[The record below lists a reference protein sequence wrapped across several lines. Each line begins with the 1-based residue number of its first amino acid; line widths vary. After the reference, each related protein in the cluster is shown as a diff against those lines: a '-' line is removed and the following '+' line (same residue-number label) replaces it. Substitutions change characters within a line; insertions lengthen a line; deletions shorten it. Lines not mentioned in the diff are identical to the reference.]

1 MATIFS
7 YSYGEEASTM
17 TYQFPE
23 AEPYRIKVV
32 EPLKLTTR
40 SQREQILREAH
51 YNIFNIRAEDVTIDL
66 LTDSGTSAMSHDQ
79 WAGLMVGDE
88 SYAGCRNWFHMQET
102 VQDITGYPYVLP
114 THQGRSAENILMLI
128 HVQPGLSAMG
138 NMFFDTTQAHVIT
151 KGGIP
156 RDLVV
161 DEGLDSQCDHNFKG
175 NVDIDKL
182 EEQLRKLGRE
192 QVALIHVTVT
202 CNNNGGQPV
211 SMANLRAVREVADKY
226 GLPFFLDAARF
237 AENAF
242 FIKLRE
248 PGYADKSLREIAREM
263 FSYADGCT
271 MSAKKDGL
279 VNIGGFL
286 ALRDEPKF
294 RQAQQY
300 LILLEGF
307 ITYGGMAGRDLEA
320 LARGLKEVLTES
332 YMANRVR
339 QVHYLGQQM
348 VDAGVP
354 VFQPIGGH
362 CVLLDMKR
370 FLPGIPQV
378 EFPCEVFCAE
388 LYLDS
393 GTRGVGLGQLAFGK
407 VDKETGQVMY
417 APLEAVRLAVPRRV
431 YTDNH
436 MNVVAQSVA
445 RIHERRD
452 SLRGMR
458 IVWAPE
464 VLRHFTAHLAP
475 L

>member
-1 MATIFS
+1 
-7 YSYGEEASTM
+7 M

-40 SQREQILREAH
+40 PQREQILKDAH
-51 YNIFNIRAEDVTIDL
+51 YNIFHVRAEDVYVDL
-66 LTDSGTSAMSHDQ
+66 LTDSGTSAMSQDQ
-79 WAGLMVGDE
+79 WAGLMLGDE
-88 SYAGCRNWFHMQET
+88 SYAGCRNWFHLQEII
-102 VQDITGYPYVLP
+102 QDITGYKYVLP
-114 THQGRSAENILMLI
+114 THQGRSAENILMTI
-128 HVQPGLSAMG
+128 HVRPSLSALG
-138 NMFFDTTQAHVIT
+138 NMFFDTTHAHVAT

-156 RDLVV
+156 RDMVIE
-161 DEGLDSQCDHNFKG
+161 EGLDSQSEHPFKG
-175 NVDIDKL
+175 DVDIDKL
-182 EEQLRKLGRE
+182 EAYIRQLGRE

-211 SMANLRAVREVADKY
+211 SMANLRAVRALADKY

-242 FIKLRE
+242 LIKLRE
-248 PGYADKSLREIAREM
+248 PGYADKSLKEIAHEM

-271 MSAKKDGL
+271 MSSKKDGL

-286 ALRDEPKF
+286 ALNDEAKF

-300 LILLEGF
+300 LILMEGF

-320 LARGLKEVLTES
+320 LARGLKEVLDEP

-339 QVHYLGQQM
+339 QVQYLGNQM
-348 VDAGVP
+348 LAAGVP
-354 VFQPIGGH
+354 AFKPIGGH

-370 FLPGIPQV
+370 FLPHIPQAQ
-378 EFPCEVFCAE
+378 FPAEAFCAE

-393 GTRGVGLGQLAFGK
+393 GTRAVGLGQLAFGG
-407 VDKETGQVMY
+407 VDKETGETLC

-436 MNVVAQSVA
+436 MDVVARSVI
-445 RIHERRD
+445 RIYERRH
-452 SLRGMR
+452 SLTGMQ
-458 IVWAPE
+458 ITWAPE

-475 L
+475 V